1 MELDGQSAI
10 TEVMPSWDMTY
21 KSGQLVSNDADI
33 YTDTPITLRSITS
46 KQDTFVQMCL
56 RELGLGY
63 DGEEKIVDLSLLTSD
78 YVAQDGDV
86 LTGTLKSEV
95 MISVA
100 DGATITLQDC
110 SIQKKHI
117 SIPASSVRAR
127 LKSSLLRLLFWAEYQ
142 AIPPSMCQREVPSPL
157 VVSVTF
163 MCMAAIVIIATSVAV
178 LPSVAVVPRAIRT
191 AATSLS
197 RAER

>member
-1 MELDGQSAI
+1 MELDGQSA
-10 TEVMPSWDMTY
+10 
-21 KSGQLVSNDADI
+21 
-33 YTDTPITLRSITS
+33 ITLRSITS

-63 DGEEKIVDLSLLTSD
+63 DGEENIVDLSLLTSD

-110 SIQKKHI
+110 SIQKKTYQHP
-117 SIPASSVRAR
+117 SIVCQGS
-127 LKSSLLRLLFWAEYQ
+127 AE
-142 AIPPSMCQREVPSPL
+142 
-157 VVSVTF
+157 
-163 MCMAAIVIIATSVAV
+163 IITS
-178 LPSVAVVPRAIRT
+178 
-191 AATSLS
+191 
-197 RAER
+197 